1 MKKRSIRYLMNGVLF
16 SIFLLL
22 AYRFTIKPNFLFNK
36 NENLSAIQI
45 LHQMID
51 SIDNIKT
58 LKVKLEALE
67 RFQDKY
73 LKSTSFY
80 KISYYPKKKLYFINP
95 EKKLEILYIEGQNE
109 NKALVKHPSL
119 PMSIFL
125 DPNGAIMKKKQHY
138 TIHELGFQFIAQTI
152 QVALFKEKE
161 RYINYLHYLG
171 VIQKN
176 GKQCYGLYYESS
188 NFDYVLYKIE
198 SKETVV
204 NIARKFNINEYII
217 RDKNNLYFEFDYL
230 KKGSTILIPKMYCK
244 KAFLYIDKTTFLPV
258 SVNLYDDKGLL
269 ESYDFFNVQKNIPI
283 PSLEFTKNFKE
294 YNF

>member
-1 MKKRSIRYLMNGVLF
+1 MRHKNIRYLVSSALF
-16 SIFLLL
+16 VILLVS
-22 AYRFTIKPNFLFNK
+22 AYRFTIKTNFLLIK

-51 SIDNIKT
+51 SVDNIKT
-58 LKVKLEALE
+58 LKVKLESLE

-80 KISYYPKKKLYFINP
+80 KISYYPTKKLYFINP
-95 EKKLEILYIEGQNE
+95 KKKLEILYIEGQNE

-119 PMSIFL
+119 PMSISL
-125 DPNGAIMKKKQHY
+125 NPNGSIMKKKQHY

-152 QVALFKEKE
+152 QIALFKEEEK
-161 RYINYLHYLG
+161 YLNYLHYLG
-171 VIQKN
+171 VIEKN

-188 NFDYVLYKIE
+188 NFDYVPYKIE
-198 SKETVV
+198 GKETVV
-204 NIARKFNINEYII
+204 SIARKFNINEYII
-217 RDKNNLYFEFDYL
+217 RDKNNLYFEFGYL

-244 KAFLYIDKTTFLPV
+244 KAFLYIDKTTFLPT

-269 ESYDFFNVQKNIPI
+269 ESYDFFNVQKNILI
-283 PSLEFTKNFKE
+283 PSEEFSKQFKE
-294 YNF
+294 YHF

>member
-1 MKKRSIRYLMNGVLF
+1 MRHKSIRYLVSGTLF
-16 SIFLLL
+16 VILLIS
-22 AYRFTIKPNFLFNK
+22 AYRFSIKTNFLLIK

-45 LHQMID
+45 LNQMID
-51 SIDNIKT
+51 SVDNIKT

-80 KISYYPKKKLYFINP
+80 KISYYPTKKLYFINP

-125 DPNGAIMKKKQHY
+125 DPNGSIMKKKQHY

-152 QVALFKEKE
+152 QIALFKEKE
-161 RYINYLHYLG
+161 KYLNYLHYLG
-171 VIQKN
+171 VIEKN

-188 NFDYVLYKIE
+188 NFDYVPYKIE
-198 SKETVV
+198 GKETVV
-204 NIARKFNINEYII
+204 SIARKFNINEYII
-217 RDKNNLYFEFDYL
+217 RDKNNLYFEFGYL

-244 KAFLYIDKTTFLPV
+244 KAFLYIDKTTFLPT

-283 PSLEFTKNFKE
+283 PSEEFSKHFKE
-294 YNF
+294 YHF